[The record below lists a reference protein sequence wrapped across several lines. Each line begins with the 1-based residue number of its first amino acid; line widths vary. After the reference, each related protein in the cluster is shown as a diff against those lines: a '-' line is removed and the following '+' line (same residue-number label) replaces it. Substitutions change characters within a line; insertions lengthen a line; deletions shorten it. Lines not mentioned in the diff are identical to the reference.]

1 MDTFNVNAYTPM
13 ETTEICSRVGTKKAN
28 MRVDKIFISSVIA
41 GCYLAFS
48 SSVCLVINTSPWYQ
62 ENAPGLIRMI
72 AAIVFPLSLVMIVL
86 TGTDLCTGSFM
97 YTTLAAVHRRISVWK
112 MLMHWALTFFGNL
125 AGSLF
130 IVGII
135 IGYGG
140 VLDDKLYR
148 EEAIRF
154 ADKKAYTPM
163 WHQIF
168 LRAIGANWLVCVACW
183 LAFQARDVASK
194 IAGIWW
200 PVFAFVALGLDHVVA
215 NMYFIPMAIFL
226 GSPTI
231 TVSYYI
237 WKSMIPA
244 LLGNI
249 LGGGLF
255 VAVVHW
261 YLDLSGVA
269 EPIRI
274 DGQLFK
280 TDEKAH
286 HSESSSVGV

>member
-1 MDTFNVNAYTPM
+1 MSQQVSLTFV
-13 ETTEICSRVGTKKAN
+13 SH
-28 MRVDKIFISSVIA
+28 
-41 GCYLAFS
+41 
-48 SSVCLVINTSPWYQ
+48 Q
-62 ENAPGLIRMI
+62 
-72 AAIVFPLSLVMIVL
+72 
-86 TGTDLCTGSFM
+86 
-97 YTTLAAVHRRISVWK
+97 YTTLAALHRRISIWK
-112 MLMHWALTFFGNL
+112 MLAHWTLTFFGNL

-148 EEAIRF
+148 EEAIKF
-154 ADKKAYTPM
+154 ADKKAYTPQ

-194 IAGIWW
+194 IAAIWW

-215 NMYFIPMAIFL
+215 NMYFIPLAIFL

-231 TVSYYI
+231 SVGYYI

-244 LLGNI
+244 LIGNI

-261 YLDLSGVA
+261 YLVGRIRRFLLSQCRATISILIVEFRISRESPSPFESTASCLKAPRSPHRVKIVA
-269 EPIRI
+269 LAYEPLNR
-274 DGQLFK
+274 L
-280 TDEKAH
+280 
-286 HSESSSVGV
+286 

>member
-1 MDTFNVNAYTPM
+1 
-13 ETTEICSRVGTKKAN
+13 
-28 MRVDKIFISSVIA
+28 
-41 GCYLAFS
+41 
-48 SSVCLVINTSPWYQ
+48 
-62 ENAPGLIRMI
+62 
-72 AAIVFPLSLVMIVL
+72 
-86 TGTDLCTGSFM
+86 
-97 YTTLAAVHRRISVWK
+97 

-130 IVGII
+130 IVGIV

-148 EEAIRF
+148 EEAIKF
-154 ADKKAYTPM
+154 ADKKAYTPH

-168 LRAIGANWLVCVACW
+168 IRAIGANWLVCVACW

-194 IAGIWW
+194 IAAIWW

-231 TVSYYI
+231 TVGYYI

-249 LGGGLF
+249 VGGGVF
-255 VAVVHW
+255 VAAVHW
-261 YLDLSGVA
+261 YLVCALSPVRNFIA
-269 EPIRI
+269 
-274 DGQLFK
+274 
-280 TDEKAH
+280 
-286 HSESSSVGV
+286 

>member
-1 MDTFNVNAYTPM
+1 MFTHPYPPHPFIVIY
-13 ETTEICSRVGTKKAN
+13 AN
-28 MRVDKIFISSVIA
+28 K
-41 GCYLAFS
+41 
-48 SSVCLVINTSPWYQ
+48 
-62 ENAPGLIRMI
+62 LI
-72 AAIVFPLSLVMIVL
+72 LQ
-86 TGTDLCTGSFM
+86 
-97 YTTLAAVHRRISVWK
+97 YTTLAALHRRISVWK

-148 EEAIRF
+148 DEAIKF

-183 LAFQARDVASK
+183 LAFQARDVAGK

-215 NMYFIPMAIFL
+215 NMFFIPMAIFL
-226 GSPTI
+226 GSEHI
-231 TVSYYI
+231 SVGYYI

-249 LGGGLF
+249 VGGGLC
-255 VAVVHW
+255 VATVHW
-261 YLDLSGVA
+261 YLVCGPYSWQL
-269 EPIRI
+269 RI
-274 DGQLFK
+274 
-280 TDEKAH
+280 
-286 HSESSSVGV
+286 